1 MILLRFGLWILSLLY
16 ALIVTF
22 RNVLFDFGIKRVIK
36 VPVPVI
42 SVGNITTGGTGKTPM
57 VAWIAKWLRDRDQRV
72 TLLSRGYGGIDGGP
86 NDEAL
91 ELYRRLPDVPHLQNP
106 DRVTSALM
114 AIEELEA
121 EVLVL
126 DDGFQHRRLGRN
138 LEIVLIDAT
147 CPFGFGYVLPRGL
160 MREPKRG
167 LRRADLIVIT
177 RIANVDTEY
186 ATQLENRI
194 TAICGDTPTIKVSH
208 EPTRLVNSSG
218 NHLPLVSLQGRRIVT
233 FCAIGNPTAF
243 ENSIQSIGAQI
254 VESRQFPDHHVFTQ
268 DDIDSLESMMDDG
281 DAEMLICTCKDLVKV
296 GIDRIGDHEIWAL
309 EIEVVLQSGE
319 DTLNAMLEQTV
330 GINKLL
336 QSAEVNDG

>member
-16 ALIVTF
+16 ALIVML
-22 RNVLFDFGIKRVIK
+22 RNVLFEVGIKSVIK

-57 VAWIAKWLRDRDQRV
+57 VAWIANWLRDRDRRV

-106 DRVTSALM
+106 DRVASALM

-160 MREPKRG
+160 LREPKRG

-177 RIANVDTEY
+177 RVASIDAEHVTRI
-186 ATQLENRI
+186 ENRI
-194 TAICGDTPTIKVSH
+194 AAICRDTPIINVSH
-208 EPTRLVNSSG
+208 QPTRLVNSSG
-218 NHLPLVSLQGRRIVT
+218 DCLPLESLHGRTVST
-233 FCAIGNPTAF
+233 FCAIGNPKAF
-243 ENSIQSIGAQI
+243 EASIQRNGAEI
-254 VESRQFPDHHVFTQ
+254 VESRTFPDHHMFTQ
-268 DDIDSLESMMDDG
+268 DDIASLESMMDEC
-281 DAEMLICTCKDLVKV
+281 DAAMLICTCKDLVKV
-296 GIDRIGDHEIWAL
+296 GIDRIGDQEIWAL
-309 EIEVVLQSGE
+309 EIEVAVQSGE
-319 DTLNAMLEQTV
+319 DTLNSMLEQTI
-330 GINKLL
+330 GNKKLL
-336 QSAEVNDG
+336 QPAEVNDG

>member
-1 MILLRFGLWILSLLY
+1 
-16 ALIVTF
+16 
-22 RNVLFDFGIKRVIK
+22 
-36 VPVPVI
+36 
-42 SVGNITTGGTGKTPM
+42 
-57 VAWIAKWLRDRDQRV
+57 
-72 TLLSRGYGGIDGGP
+72 
-86 NDEAL
+86 
-91 ELYRRLPDVPHLQNP
+91 
-106 DRVTSALM
+106 M

-186 ATQLENRI
+186 VTQLENRI